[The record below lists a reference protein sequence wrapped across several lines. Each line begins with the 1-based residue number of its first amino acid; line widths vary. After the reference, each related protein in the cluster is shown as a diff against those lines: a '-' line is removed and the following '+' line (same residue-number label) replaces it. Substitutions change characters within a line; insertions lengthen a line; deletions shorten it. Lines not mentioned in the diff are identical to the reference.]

1 MSEITNSDVESH
13 IFSFFAWV
21 GIIVLNLASR
31 CVQRKEGNE
40 KKERRKTEL
49 SLIFIE
55 RKKKMFT
62 LISCV
67 MPWQLSFSRRLI
79 SDWLVGSVVFSS
91 RLAPRPIKVVALVYS
106 SFDLS
111 LLYRPASRR
120 EKGYPSHPFPSM
132 RYPFRVCAFSNA
144 VYIPSD
150 MQHKRFKKK
159 KNFRK
164 CVFFFLLEMRGNEE
178 ESSFYF
184 HILPFSPVTGQ

>member
-79 SDWLVGSVVFSS
+79 SD
-91 RLAPRPIKVVALVYS
+91 
-106 SFDLS
+106 
-111 LLYRPASRR
+111 
-120 EKGYPSHPFPSM
+120 
-132 RYPFRVCAFSNA
+132 
-144 VYIPSD
+144 
-150 MQHKRFKKK
+150 
-159 KNFRK
+159 
-164 CVFFFLLEMRGNEE
+164 
-178 ESSFYF
+178 
-184 HILPFSPVTGQ
+184 